1 LSLRARLPLAVVSR
15 RAAAL
20 LAFALAAS
28 AAGAEPSVTGQ
39 SGLVHMPDARLAP
52 DGTWRLGLAHSDPYF
67 TVWSSVSLFPRL
79 EVSGRYTRIDGV
91 PGFPEAPG
99 LGNYRDKAFDAKL
112 LLRAEDGPWPAVA
125 IGAQDYFG
133 TQLFQA
139 QYLALSKRYGPFD
152 VTLGYGN
159 DRIDGTF
166 GGVRYT
172 PASAPRWRFVFEYD
186 ATDYARDFEALRSG
200 AAGREGGA
208 TYAIG
213 YHADWWGAQLGYQR
227 GEAALNLY
235 LTVPLMADEFVP
247 KIHEPPPYDAPQE
260 RASAADWAGD
270 GRHAQALARTLE
282 QQGYVDVR
290 VRLRGRTL
298 ELALGHERISLMSRA
313 VGRAAR
319 TALHLG
325 PRDLEA
331 LHISYTEREQPFV
344 TYVFRDPDVLARYFA
359 GRASRAELEAR
370 TDVTF
375 ASSALARELRHEPVM
390 WLDENDTDATADRVA
405 PDAFLEARRR
415 AGPLEGAAFHPFSA
429 RIHFN
434 EPGAPLRYDTFAV
447 GAYARRLARGL
458 WINGALRLTLFE
470 NVSDIDRPSNSLL
483 PHVRTDI
490 GEYRRLGDRLRLN
503 SLLLNKYAMLHE
515 RLYARMSLGY
525 YEEMFAGAGAQALYL
540 PARGDWAFD
549 VSVDALRQRAPG
561 SAFGFRDYRV
571 VTALAAAHYRFP
583 AYGVTATA
591 RFGRFL
597 ARDEGVRLELKRR
610 FRSGVEIGAW
620 HTWTDAKD
628 VTSPGTPEE
637 PYRDKGIFMSIPLN
651 SMLTYDTRERA
662 TLALADYTR
671 DVGQMVVSPGDLY
684 ELVERPGVLEGA
696 PFADFAR

>member
-1 LSLRARLPLAVVSR
+1 
-15 RAAAL
+15 
-20 LAFALAAS
+20 
-28 AAGAEPSVTGQ
+28 
-39 SGLVHMPDARLAP
+39 MPDARLAP
-52 DGTWRLGLAHSDPYF
+52 DGTWRLGLAQSDPYF
-67 TVWSSVSLFPRL
+67 SVWSSVSLFPRL

-91 PGFPEAPG
+91 PGFPNAPE

-112 LLRAEDGPWPAVA
+112 LLLAEDGPWPAVA

-139 QYLALSKRYGPFD
+139 QYLALSKRFGRFD
-152 VTLGYGN
+152 LTVGYGN
-159 DRIDGTF
+159 DRIDGVF

-172 PASAPRWRFVFEYD
+172 PTFAPRWRLVFEYD

-200 AAGREGGA
+200 AAERDGGA
-208 TYAIG
+208 TYAVG
-213 YHADWWGAQLGYQR
+213 YHADWWGMQLGYQR
-227 GEAALNLY
+227 GDAALNLY

-247 KIHEPPPYDAPQE
+247 KIHEPPPYDAPRA
-260 RASAADWAGD
+260 RASAAAWASD
-270 GRHAQALARTLE
+270 SRHAHALARALE

-290 VRLRGRTL
+290 MRLRGRTL
-298 ELALGHERISLMSRA
+298 ELVLGHERISLMSRA

-325 PRDLEA
+325 PSDLEA
-331 LHISYTEREQPFV
+331 LRISYTEREQPLV

-359 GRASRAELEAR
+359 GRASRAELEAH
-370 TDVTF
+370 TDVVY
-375 ASSALARELRHEPVM
+375 ASSALARALRHEPVM
-390 WLDENDTDATADRVA
+390 WLDEDDMDAAADRVA

-415 AGPLEGAAFHPFSA
+415 PGPLEGAAFYPFNA

-434 EPGAPLRYDTFAV
+434 DPGAPVRYDTFAV
-447 GAYARRLARGL
+447 GAYERRLARGL
-458 WINGALRLTLFE
+458 WVNGALRLTLFE
-470 NVSDIDRPSNSLL
+470 NVSDIQRPSNSLL

-503 SLLLNKYAMLHE
+503 SLLLNKYAMLRE
-515 RLYARMSLGY
+515 RLYGRASLGY
-525 YEEMFAGAGAQALYL
+525 YEEMFAGAGAQVLYL
-540 PARGDWAFD
+540 PVRGDWAID

-561 SAFGFRDYRV
+561 AAFGFRDYRV
-571 VTALAAAHYRFP
+571 ITALAAAHYRFP

-620 HTWTDAKD
+620 YTWTDAKD
-628 VTSPGTPEE
+628 ITSPGTPEE

-671 DVGQMVVSPGDLY
+671 DVGQMVISPGDLY
-684 ELVERPGVLEGA
+684 ELIERPGVLEGA
-696 PFADFAR
+696 AFADFAR